1 MAYCSRCGKELP
13 EGAFFCSNC
22 GHRTLA
28 GEAAGKTYPAID
40 DVKVAFI
47 KAGDEIDRA
56 FTQAGKELDK
66 AYKDTRQSLRS
77 TLKGNPIICPNC
89 NEENLK
95 DSSFCRKCGK
105 KLG

>member
-1 MAYCSRCGKELP
+1 MVFCSRCGKEIP

-28 GEAAGKTYPAID
+28 GEAAGKTYPAIED
-40 DVKVAFI
+40 IKVAFM
-47 KAGDEIDRA
+47 KAGEEVDKA
-56 FTQAGKELDK
+56 FTQAGKELDR
-66 AYKDTRQSLRS
+66 AYKDTRQNLK
-77 TLKGNPIICPNC
+77 TTFKGNPIICANC
-89 NEENLK
+89 HEENLK